1 MGMTQHTSTV
11 SVVQGE
17 ISGWWHLYLRHR
29 YGVLFYSLLLTL
41 VGAPI
46 VRDFGWT
53 GIGLQFFVGVNLLA
67 ATPSIEN
74 KIGRRVPLVFVAAAV
89 LLGISSIWIGH
100 AALST
105 ASLLAWTVIALY
117 AVYGALRLVLR
128 SSTITFEHLYAALSA
143 YLLVG
148 VFLGVLY
155 WTLEEVWP
163 GSVALTGPAASR
175 PFHLEEGI
183 YFSFITLATVGYGDM
198 VPGSDVVRGLSV
210 VEAIA
215 GQFYLA
221 VMIARL
227 MSLYMR
233 DKR

>member
-1 MGMTQHTSTV
+1 MTQHVSTG
-11 SVVQGE
+11 SGNHGGL
-17 ISGWWHLYLRHR
+17 SGWWRVYLQHR

-41 VGAPI
+41 IGAPI
-46 VRDFGWT
+46 IKALGGT
-53 GIGLQFFVGVNLLA
+53 GLGLQFIVGLNLLA
-67 ATPSIEN
+67 ATPSIES
-74 KIGRRVPLVFVAAAV
+74 KIGRRVPRFIVGTAV
-89 LLGISSIWIGH
+89 LLGIGSLWIGH
-100 AALST
+100 SVLST
-105 ASLLAWTVIALY
+105 WALLLWILIALY
-117 AVYGALRLVLR
+117 AVFGALRFVLR

-143 YLLVG
+143 YLLAG

-155 WTLEEVWP
+155 WTLEEAWP
-163 GSVALTGPAASR
+163 GSVVLNGPAAAH
-175 PFHLEEGI
+175 PFHLAEGI

-198 VPGSDVVRGLSV
+198 IPGSDVVRGLAI

-233 DKR
+233 DKK

>member
-1 MGMTQHTSTV
+1 PRF
-11 SVVQGE
+11 
-17 ISGWWHLYLRHR
+17 I
-29 YGVLFYSLLLTL
+29 
-41 VGAPI
+41 VG
-46 VRDFGWT
+46 T
-53 GIGLQFFVGVNLLA
+53 
-67 ATPSIEN
+67 
-74 KIGRRVPLVFVAAAV
+74 AV
-89 LLGISSIWIGH
+89 LLGIGSLWIGH
-100 AALST
+100 SVLST
-105 ASLLAWTVIALY
+105 GALLLWTLIALY
-117 AVYGALRLVLR
+117 AVFGALRFVLR

-143 YLLVG
+143 YLLAG

-155 WTLEEVWP
+155 WTLEEAWP
-163 GSVALTGPAASR
+163 GSVTLNGQAASH
-175 PFHLEEGI
+175 PFHLAEGI

-198 VPGSDVVRGLSV
+198 VPGSDVVRGIAI

>member
-1 MGMTQHTSTV
+1 MTQQASIGTV
-11 SVVQGE
+11 NQNRP
-17 ISGWWHLYLRHR
+17 SGWWRAYLQHR

-41 VGAPI
+41 VGTPI
-46 VRDFGWT
+46 TKALGLTGLGW
-53 GIGLQFFVGVNLLA
+53 QFFVGMNLLA
-67 ATPSIEN
+67 STPSIDS
-74 KIGRRVPLVFVAAAV
+74 KIGRRLPLVVVTTAV
-89 LLGISSIWIGH
+89 ILGISFLWIGH
-100 AALST
+100 VVLST
-105 ASLLAWTVIALY
+105 ATLLMWTLIALY
-117 AVYGALRLVLR
+117 AVFGALRFVLR

-143 YLLVG
+143 YLLAG

-155 WTLEEVWP
+155 WGLEEAWP
-163 GSVALTGPAASR
+163 GSVTLSSSAASS
-175 PFHLEEGI
+175 PFHLADGI

-198 VPGSDVVRGLSV
+198 VPGNDVVRGLAI

-233 DKR
+233 EAR

>member
-1 MGMTQHTSTV
+1 MIRHASLGSAQ
-11 SVVQGE
+11 QNRL
-17 ISGWWHLYLRHR
+17 SGWWEIYLHHR

-41 VGAPI
+41 VGTPI
-46 VRDFGWT
+46 AKAFGLS
-53 GIGLQFFVGVNLLA
+53 GIGFEVFVGLNLLA
-67 ATPSIEN
+67 ATPSIKN
-74 KIGRRVPLVFVAAAV
+74 KIGRHVPLVIVGIAV
-89 LLGISSIWIGH
+89 LLGLGSLRVGH
-100 AALST
+100 LALST
-105 ASLLAWTVIALY
+105 VSLVIWTLIALY
-117 AVYGALRLVLR
+117 AVFGLLRYVLR
-128 SSTITFEHLYAALSA
+128 SSAITLEHLYAALSA

-155 WTLEEVWP
+155 WTFEAVWP
-163 GSVALTGPAASR
+163 GSIVVNGAGASR
-175 PFHLEEGI
+175 PFLLAEGI

-198 VPGSDVVRGLSV
+198 VPGTDVVRGLAI

-233 DKR
+233 EAR